1 MDATRLTALPVFD
14 GLPEEELRRIA
25 TFAEETSAS
34 EGSTIVREGDFSDRV
49 SVIEEGTVEVRQEGN
64 LVASLG
70 TGDVFGEVGVLG
82 KTMRNADVV
91 ATSPVRLMTLTRMDL
106 KRVPQ
111 AEARIRALGEQ
122 RGG

>member
-49 SVIEEGTVEVRQEGN
+49 SVIEEGTVEVRQDGN
-64 LVASLG
+64 VVASLG